1 MNSKCVWVVDD
12 DPIFRLIFSMTLKK
26 SCDHYTLIELENG
39 KLACDSLHEGF
50 EGKIELPQ
58 FLFMDINMPEM
69 NGWQC
74 MDMIMELMPGS
85 IGKFPKIYI
94 VSSSINNDDEKK
106 AYSYPF
112 TSGYLTKPISIA
124 KFQEI
129 LTE

>member
-1 MNSKCVWVVDD
+1 MNKKCVWVVDD

-26 SCDHYTLIELENG
+26 TFDDFTIIEHENG
-39 KLACDSLHEGF
+39 KLALDSLYQGF
-50 EGKIELPQ
+50 EGNANLPQ

-74 MDMIMELMPGS
+74 MDKIKELMPTS
-85 IGKFPKIYI
+85 LGKFPKIYM
-94 VSSSINNDDEKK
+94 VSSSINSDDEQK

-112 TSGYLTKPISIA
+112 TSGYLTKPISIE

-129 LTE
+129 LSE